1 MKKRIERMGR
11 IEAAINP
18 MYCVPKR
25 SDLSLIGSA
34 FEAAGFR
41 CVRIRTEWRAST
53 AQKVVIPVGTGC
65 WFSTVTE

>member
-34 FEAAGFR
+34 FEAAGSVVSGSAPNAR
-41 CVRIRTEWRAST
+41 PST